1 MPRRPSDDVFLD
13 TAQQGL
19 VSRLT
24 RALREVPDF
33 PRPGVLFRD
42 ITTVIG
48 DPVLF
53 RDAVDAMAAACLPDA
68 VDAVVGIEARGFVL
82 GGALAYALGVGF
94 VPLRKEGRLPAAVES
109 AAYSLEYGEA
119 VLEMH
124 ADALES
130 GQRVVI
136 VDDLLAT
143 GGTASAAIALVER
156 IEATVARLVF
166 LIELADLGGAA
177 RLGGRPHSSIMTV

>member
-1 MPRRPSDDVFLD
+1 MPASNPDASSES
-13 TAQQGL
+13 L

-24 RALREVPDF
+24 ASLRAVPDF

-42 ITTVIG
+42 ITTLIR

-53 RDAVDAMAAACLPDA
+53 RGAVDAMAAACRADE

-94 VPLRKEGRLPAAVES
+94 VPLRKEGRLPAAVEA

-119 VLEMH
+119 VLEIH

-156 IEATVARLVF
+156 MEARVSRLVF

-177 RLGGRPHSSIMTV
+177 RLGGRPHASIMTL

>member
-1 MPRRPSDDVFLD
+1 MPASNPDASSES
-13 TAQQGL
+13 L

-24 RALREVPDF
+24 ASLRAVPDF

-42 ITTVIG
+42 ITTLIG

-53 RDAVDAMAAACLPDA
+53 RDAVDAMAAACGAEA
-68 VDAVVGIEARGFVL
+68 VDAVAGIEARGFLL

-109 AAYSLEYGEA
+109 AAYSLEYGKA
-119 VLEMH
+119 VLEIH

-156 IEATVARLVF
+156 MEASVSKLVF

-177 RLGGRPHSSIMTV
+177 RLGGRPHSSIMTL

>member
-1 MPRRPSDDVFLD
+1 MPASNPDASLES
-13 TAQQGL
+13 L

-24 RALREVPDF
+24 ASLRAVPDF

-42 ITTVIG
+42 ITTLIG

-53 RDAVDAMAAACLPDA
+53 RDAVDAMAAACPADE
-68 VDAVVGIEARGFVL
+68 VDAVAGIEARGFLL

-119 VLEMH
+119 VLEIH

-156 IEATVARLVF
+156 MEARVSRLVF

-177 RLGGRPHSSIMTV
+177 RLGERPHSSIMTL

>member
-1 MPRRPSDDVFLD
+1 MPASNPDPSSES
-13 TAQQGL
+13 L

-24 RALREVPDF
+24 ASLRTVPDF

-42 ITTVIG
+42 ITTLIG

-53 RDAVDAMAAACLPDA
+53 RAAVDAMAAACPAEA
-68 VDAVVGIEARGFVL
+68 VDAVAGIEARGFLL

-94 VPLRKEGRLPAAVES
+94 VPLRKEGRLPAVVES

-119 VLEMH
+119 VLEIH

-156 IEATVARLVF
+156 MEASVSRLVF

-177 RLGGRPHSSIMTV
+177 RLGGRPHSSIMTL

>member
-1 MPRRPSDDVFLD
+1 MPASNPDSSSES
-13 TAQQGL
+13 L

-24 RALREVPDF
+24 ASLRTVPDF

-42 ITTVIG
+42 ITTLIG

-53 RDAVDAMAAACLPDA
+53 RAAVDAMAAACPAEA
-68 VDAVVGIEARGFVL
+68 VDAVAGIEARGFLL

-94 VPLRKEGRLPAAVES
+94 VPLRKEGRLPAVVES

-119 VLEMH
+119 VLEIH

-156 IEATVARLVF
+156 MEASVSRLVF

-177 RLGGRPHSSIMTV
+177 RLGGRPHSSIMTL

>member
-1 MPRRPSDDVFLD
+1 MPASNPDASSES
-13 TAQQGL
+13 L

-24 RALREVPDF
+24 ASLRAVPDF

-42 ITTVIG
+42 ITTLIG

-53 RDAVDAMAAACLPDA
+53 HDAVDAMAAACRADE

-109 AAYSLEYGEA
+109 AAYALEYGEA
-119 VLEMH
+119 VLEIH

-130 GQRVVI
+130 GQCVVI

-143 GGTASAAIALVER
+143 GGTASAAVALVER
-156 IEATVARLVF
+156 MEARVSRLVF

-177 RLGGRPHSSIMTV
+177 RLGGRPHSSIMTL

>member
-1 MPRRPSDDVFLD
+1 MPASNPDASSES
-13 TAQQGL
+13 L

-24 RALREVPDF
+24 ASLRAVPDF

-42 ITTVIG
+42 ITTLIG

-53 RDAVDAMAAACLPDA
+53 RDAVDAMAAACRAEAADA
-68 VDAVVGIEARGFVL
+68 VAGIEARGFLL

-119 VLEMH
+119 VLEIH
-124 ADALES
+124 ADALEN

-156 IEATVARLVF
+156 MEATVSRLVF

-177 RLGGRPHSSIMTV
+177 RLGGRPHSSIMTL